1 MEFIKIN
8 ASLLAKISLLFV
20 LVLNINDIS
29 AQKLTTIK
37 GKVLDAKTKEPLAF
51 VDVVLKGTYV
61 GVSTDLDGQ
70 YLIQTKNPSDT
81 IQVAYLGYTTIELPI
96 QKETKQKM
104 DFYMEEE
111 GYQLEKVTILAKK
124 GKYRKKNNPAVEL
137 MRKVIANRDKNKIE
151 SQDYYEYDKHEKLE
165 LDFNNI
171 TEEFKNRKSFKNFQF
186 LWEYLD
192 TSTVNGRV
200 YLPIYI
206 REILGKVY
214 YRKDPNTKK
223 EVRTAVNM
231 TTFDEVL
238 DAQSLTSIMDLL
250 YQDVDL
256 YNNNVELLDNNF
268 LSPMAPWALNYY
280 RFYIQD
286 TTYVNNKEAIHLA
299 FIPRNKTFIGFTG
312 DIYISN
318 DGRYSLLKAVLGIT
332 KDISMNFVRDIKVV
346 QEFTELDSVY
356 ILNRDEIT
364 LDIALSKGGIGMYAS
379 RINTAENHKFSP
391 PDDPSVYDNT
401 EDVTTLKDAFKK
413 DKLYWHKNRLDP
425 LDAKQEGIYTMIDTL
440 KTVPAYKRFIW
451 ATKVITTGY
460 IPAGPIDIGQ
470 ISNFFTGN
478 QVEGTRFRL
487 GLESAFRKGRKYQAR
502 SYVAYGTRDKRWKYK
517 GSFLWSFNE
526 DFIENPRNFI
536 EVSYRHDV
544 VFPGLKLEFIETDN
558 LLTAIRRGDSKQMIF
573 VDSYN
578 LDYTQESEVGFW
590 KAGIEHR
597 QRRPYGELGVAID
610 PTEVNSDRNFITGN
624 GLQIADITT
633 SEISFA
639 GEFSPNT
646 AFVQGREIR
655 VPIKSEHPRFQLSYR
670 GGFNVLGGEHT
681 YHNISLQMKKQ
692 VPLSVLGRADL
703 SMQVGAVLGSEIP
716 FILLYIP
723 RANQAYSFQPTSF
736 NTMNFMEFVTDK
748 YATVSWQHFMD
759 GYLFNR
765 IPLLNKLKLKEVFGF
780 KAIYGGL
787 NDANDPRVNPNLI
800 QFNQDENGNLLTTT
814 FDGQKP
820 YMEYSVGIYN
830 IFRFLRFDFVKRI
843 NYLDRPNVENLF
855 GVKGLGLRG
864 RFKVEF

>member
-1 MEFIKIN
+1 MGFIKTN
-8 ASLLAKISLLFV
+8 ASLLSKIALLFIV
-20 LVLNINDIS
+20 LFSINDLS

-37 GKVLDAKTKEPLAF
+37 GKVIDAKTKLPLAF
-51 VDVVLKGTYV
+51 VDVILKGTYV

-70 YLIQTKNPSDT
+70 FIIQTKNPSDT
-81 IQVAYLGYTTIELPI
+81 IQVAYLGYKTIERPI
-96 QKETKQKM
+96 QREKRQKM
-104 DFYMEEE
+104 DFSMEEE
-111 GYQLEKVTILAKK
+111 GYQLDNVTIVGQK
-124 GKYRKKNNPAVEL
+124 GRYRKKNNPAVDL
-137 MRKVIANRDKNKIE
+137 MRNVIANRDKNKIE
-151 SQDYYEYDKHEKLE
+151 SQDYYEFDKHEKLE

-171 TEEFKNRKSFKNFQF
+171 TEEFKNKKTFRNFQF

-214 YRKDPNTKK
+214 YRKNPRTKK
-223 EVRTAVNM
+223 EVRTAINM

-238 DAQSLTSIMDLL
+238 DAQSLTSIIDLL

-256 YNNNVELLDNNF
+256 YENNVELLDNNF

-286 TTYVNNKEAIHLA
+286 TTVINNKEAIHLA

-312 DIYISN
+312 DVYISN

-379 RINTAENHKFSP
+379 RINTSKNHKFTQAE
-391 PDDPSVYDNT
+391 DPSVYDLN
-401 EDVTTLKDAFKK
+401 EEVTTLDDALKK
-413 DKLYWHKNRLDP
+413 DKLYWDQNRLDP

-451 ATKVITTGY
+451 FTKVLTTGY
-460 IPAGPIDIGQ
+460 IPAGPIDIGK
-470 ISNFFTGN
+470 ISNFVTGN
-478 QVEGTRFRL
+478 QVEGTRLRL
-487 GLESAFRKGRKYQAR
+487 GVESSFKKGRKYQAR

-526 DFIENPRNFI
+526 DFIENPKNFL
-536 EVSYRHDV
+536 EVGYRHDV
-544 VFPGLKLEFIETDN
+544 VFPGLKLEFIEDDN
-558 LLTAIRRGDSKQMIF
+558 LLTSIRRGESNQMLF

-578 LDYTQESEVGFW
+578 LDYTQESDIGYW
-590 KAGIEHR
+590 KAGLEHR
-597 QRRPYGELGVAID
+597 KRRPYGSLGIAVS
-610 PTEVNSDRNFITGN
+610 PSEVNSERNFINGN
-624 GLQIADITT
+624 NMQIPDVTT

-670 GGFNVLGGEHT
+670 GAFNVLGGNHE
-681 YHNISLQMKKQ
+681 YHNISVQMRKQ
-692 VPLSVLGRADL
+692 VPLSILGRADL
-703 SMQVGAVLGSEIP
+703 QMQVGAVFGSNIP
-716 FILLYIP
+716 FVLLYIP

-748 YATVSWQHFMD
+748 YARISWQHFMD

-765 IPLLNKLKLKEVFGF
+765 IPLIKKLKLKEVFGF
-780 KAIYGGL
+780 KMIYGGL
-787 NDANDPRVNPNLI
+787 NDDNDPRVTKDLI

-814 FDGQKP
+814 FDAQKP
-820 YMEYSVGIYN
+820 YIEYSVGVYN
-830 IFRFLRFDFVKRI
+830 IFRFLRFDFVKRV

-855 GVKGLGLRG
+855 GIKGLGLRG
-864 RFKVEF
+864 RLKVEF